1 MTSSLVY
8 KRRAKKDKEI
18 FKSCS
23 GDEVENLTSL
33 SDIELSIL
41 DFVIPITAENI
52 KVIYSI
58 LYIVHKCVI
67 TNYTRD
73 YGTGEKKP
81 FSLFPKN

>member
-1 MTSSLVY
+1 MRIS
-8 KRRAKKDKEI
+8 A
-18 FKSCS
+18 
-23 GDEVENLTSL
+23 SL

-58 LYIVHKCVI
+58 LYIVNICVI